1 MAHSPL
7 ASSRL
12 LGELICG
19 TDNFICRPS
28 EKNDGMT
35 WFLICKMDI
44 TETDF
49 LGLSED

>member
-1 MAHSPL
+1 M
-7 ASSRL
+7 
-12 LGELICG
+12 EL
-19 TDNFICRPS
+19 TALPVVPQ
-28 EKNDGMT
+28 KNDGMT